1 MSGEIG
7 SIRSKQEYWQAQVDK
22 WRESG
27 LSQAEF
33 CRQIGISSKSLGYW
47 KRQFEQRQ
55 TTGQETQAVVAVP
68 IAQVNERREGG
79 QPIILHAWHDLRI
92 EIPAD
97 FAPES
102 LEKIIHVLG
111 RLS

>member
-1 MSGEIG
+1 MSGKFG
-7 SIRSKQEYWQAQVDK
+7 IRAKKENYWQELVDS

-33 CRQIGISSKSLGYW
+33 SRQVGISERSLGYW
-47 KRQFEQRQ
+47 KRRFERDQNSEKESH
-55 TTGQETQAVVAVP
+55 TVVAVP
-68 IAQVNERREGG
+68 IPRDIPERGT
-79 QPIILHAWHDLRI
+79 QPIILHAWHDLRL